1 MNGRILRPGDR
12 GDAVTVAAL
21 ATQVFLD
28 TYATDGVRPDLAREA
43 FHHYSEQAFLARLAD
58 PARRFVLAEMPG
70 GLVGFAE
77 LGIAIT
83 GSPAPAIHGC
93 ELVRLYVQPRSQRA
107 GVGSALLAEGETL
120 ARAAGASHLWLT
132 VWEGN
137 LRALAFYSRLGYADV
152 GSSTHALEGRA
163 YGNRVV
169 ARRLAHPAR
178 TP

>member
-1 MNGRILRPGDR
+1 M
-12 GDAVTVAAL
+12 
-21 ATQVFLD
+21 
-28 TYATDGVRPDLAREA
+28 RPDLAREA
-43 FHHYSEQAFLARLAD
+43 LQQYSEAAFADRLAD
-58 PARRFVLAEMPG
+58 PGRRFILAEASG

-77 LGIAIT
+77 VAT
-83 GSPAPAIHGC
+83 AVTQSPAAGVQGC
-93 ELVRLYVQPRSQRA
+93 ELIRLYVQPRSQRT
-107 GVGSALLAEGETL
+107 GVGSALLSEAEKL
-120 ARAAGASHLWLT
+120 ATGAGAPCLWLT

-137 LRALAFYSRLGYADV
+137 LRALAFYARLGYADV